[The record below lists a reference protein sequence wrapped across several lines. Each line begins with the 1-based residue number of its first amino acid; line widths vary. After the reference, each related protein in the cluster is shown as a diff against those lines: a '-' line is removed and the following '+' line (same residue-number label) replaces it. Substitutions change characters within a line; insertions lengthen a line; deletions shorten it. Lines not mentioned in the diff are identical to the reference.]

1 MVNHQA
7 QAQPTSAAGR
17 AQQEA
22 STVDRSVLPAA
33 DSPFRGRIEVAFK
46 DSTADWPEPLKA
58 PEGAPNVLLIMGDD
72 IGYGHMSA
80 FGGPANTPVFDRLA
94 ARGGRRRP
102 DRQDCAGLLLHRRY
116 LRRGRGLGHAR
127 VGHLQATVQIHRH
140 TEEGDPRSQVT
151 QHLCVASH
159 HASAIGPVARTP
171 RMKRPSA
178 SCAMLVSVA

>member
-94 ARGGRRRP
+94 ARGGSAKAGSTRLCRSTSPPTIPSTWERTGARP
-102 DRQDCAGLLLHRRY
+102 CRPPTSHRSDSPA
-116 LRRGRGLGHAR
+116 H
-127 VGHLQATVQIHRH
+127 
-140 TEEGDPRSQVT
+140 
-151 QHLCVASH
+151 
-159 HASAIGPVARTP
+159 
-171 RMKRPSA
+171 
-178 SCAMLVSVA
+178 